1 MEHEFADQRCRLLE
15 HIEAQ
20 TDRALTEHLLAIS
33 RTKRGIANP
42 LVNWGLLEAI
52 PLQQWLDALPLNWIR
67 QLSHFLIRNLADY
80 RKGFPDLFVVH
91 PDGTPELVEVKGPT
105 DQLQPQQRAWF
116 EIFADLQIRARVI
129 KLKR

>member
-1 MEHEFADQRCRLLE
+1 MEHEFATQRSLLLAQ
-15 HIEAQ
+15 IEAQ
-20 TDRALTEHLLAIS
+20 SDSALTEHLLAMS
-33 RTKRGIANP
+33 HAKRGIVNP
-42 LVNWGLLEAI
+42 LVSWGLLESI
-52 PLQQWLDALPLNWIR
+52 PLQQWLDALPLHWVR

-116 EIFADLQIRARVI
+116 EVFANLNIRARVI